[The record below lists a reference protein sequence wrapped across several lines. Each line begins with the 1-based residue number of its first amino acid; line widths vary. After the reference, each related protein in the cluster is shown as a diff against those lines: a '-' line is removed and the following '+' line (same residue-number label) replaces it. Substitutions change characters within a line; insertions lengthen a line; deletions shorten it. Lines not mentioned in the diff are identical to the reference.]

1 MPGRAALVGLVAALV
16 LFAGFRFNA
25 WRACEEGR
33 FEAFPGDP
41 EGLVLGRI
49 CKARQDGLFS
59 AGGLT
64 GTTARNLAEQ
74 IRQYEE
80 RAPVSEWAPYRSQPG
95 GQALLFA
102 AFDLACGSSIPLL
115 RSVAAAFSAIVIAG
129 VITWFY
135 LELGWLPALCVLAG
149 VALSPW
155 LTAMGRCLWWCLGA
169 YYLPLVVVS
178 YAARAGREV
187 EGGLCLAM
195 FAKCLLSG
203 FEFIAAA
210 ALMPLVPLAYYAVG
224 FRRVIRAAG
233 AVLAG
238 IALALA
244 VLSVQLWIVDGSIAA
259 IPDAL
264 ARRTVGRQVVLGAG
278 GLPLPVPDLPDT
290 LRRYVRTPAID
301 LNNLWGV
308 GPGLSV
314 RPTRQIDFGQL
325 ACVFLFATAVALWRD
340 RGAARLAAALWL
352 SLIAPLAWFVVFL
365 GHANVHFHVDPV
377 VWQMPFT
384 LYGFAMIG
392 QAMKGFR

>member
-1 MPGRAALVGLVAALV
+1 MAGRAALVWLVAALV

-25 WRACEEGR
+25 WRACEQGR
-33 FEAFPGDP
+33 FEAFPGGP

-64 GTTARNLAEQ
+64 GTTAKDLAEQ

-80 RAPVSEWAPYRSQPG
+80 RAPVTEWGPYRSQPG
-95 GQALLFA
+95 GQALACAALDLLF
-102 AFDLACGSSIPLL
+102 GSSIPLL
-115 RSVAAAFSAIVIAG
+115 QSAAAAFAAAVIAG
-129 VITWFY
+129 VITWFH

-155 LTAMGRCLWWCLGA
+155 LTAMGRSLWWCLGA
-169 YYLPLVVVS
+169 YYLPLVVAS
-178 YAARAGREV
+178 YAERSGRRLERW
-187 EGGLCLAM
+187 LCPAM
-195 FAKCLLSG
+195 FAKCLLNG

-210 ALMPLVPLAYYAVG
+210 ALMPLVPLVYYGAG
-224 FRRVIRAAG
+224 FRRVISAAG

-238 IALALA
+238 VALALA
-244 VLSVQLWIVDGSIAA
+244 VLSVQLWIVDGSAAA

-264 ARRTVGRQVVLGAG
+264 ARRTVGRQVVRGAG
-278 GLPLPVPDLPDT
+278 GLPLPVPDLGET
-290 LRRYVRTPAID
+290 LLRYVRTPAID
-301 LNNLWGV
+301 LNNLWGI

-314 RPTRQIDFGQL
+314 RPTRQVDFGQL
-325 ACVFLFATAVALWRD
+325 ACVFLLATAVALWRD

-384 LYGFAMIG
+384 LYGFAMVG
-392 QAMKGFR
+392 RAMKGSR